1 MTLALLNN
9 PSNVR
14 LFLLYNT
21 LSRIK
26 ANRSTMTSKTELA
39 DNLVGKLIQL
49 FASWHDHSLTLLEFK
64 ATTTQMIET
73 IWDRDI
79 TVDGKNQNL
88 IKLSTFV
95 QTILTLSQASY
106 STLQVALYYL
116 VLIQTC
122 TPKDY
127 STVEQLCLK
136 SGRRMFL
143 AALIIA
149 SKYLH
154 DRSFSSRAW
163 SEISGL
169 KICEINASERAF
181 IAAANWKFHIPE
193 PVFRRWTDIILEHST
208 SPRWRSIIPHL
219 TSDLN
224 SDETLSVFE
233 MY

>member
-1 MTLALLNN
+1 
-9 PSNVR
+9 
-14 LFLLYNT
+14 
-21 LSRIK
+21 
-26 ANRSTMTSKTELA
+26 
-39 DNLVGKLIQL
+39 
-49 FASWHDHSLTLLEFK
+49 
-64 ATTTQMIET
+64 MIET

-95 QTILTLSQASY
+95 QTILTLSKASC

-122 TPKDY
+122 IPKEH

-163 SEISGL
+163 SKISGL
-169 KICEINASERAF
+169 KICEINVSERAF
-181 IAAANWKFHIPE
+181 TAAANWKFHIPE
-193 PVFRRWTDIILEHST
+193 PVFHRWTDIILEHSK
-208 SPRWRSIIPHL
+208 S
-219 TSDLN
+219 N
-224 SDETLSVFE
+224 K
-233 MY
+233 

>member
-1 MTLALLNN
+1 MKISVSARGCTCK
-9 PSNVR
+9 PGGSG
-14 LFLLYNT
+14 
-21 LSRIK
+21 S
-26 ANRSTMTSKTELA
+26 
-39 DNLVGKLIQL
+39 Q
-49 FASWHDHSLTLLEFK
+49 FK

-95 QTILTLSQASY
+95 QTILTLSKASC

-122 TPKDY
+122 ISKEY
-127 STVEQLCLK
+127 STVKQLCLK

-154 DRSFSSRAW
+154 DRSFSSHAW
-163 SEISGL
+163 SEMSGL
-169 KICEINASERAF
+169 EICEINASERAF
-181 IAAANWKFHIPE
+181 IAAANWKFHIPK
-193 PVFRRWTDIILEHST
+193 PVFRRWTDIVQEHST
-208 SPRWRSIIPHL
+208 SPRWRSIVPHL
-219 TSDLN
+219 TSNLN
-224 SDETLSVFE
+224 SDVLNRMSDTSTNLNTLPQVLE
-233 MY
+233 PAIP